1 MKKSLVLSAMC
12 LVGFGFALF
21 AQEASLEDLVKE
33 MTETRSKGDWE
44 ALLPL
49 TEKVIAHAK
58 ASLSTKSQAHVYRWT
73 ALVHTGAD
81 VDDLIDE
88 AEELEKEGVL
98 DPMWRIQI
106 FLEQAQCYVG
116 KKEYELAIEKADQGI
131 EITRERIEKKG
142 ETYRWDRIF
151 LFTGAKATAFRE
163 LGERPDA
170 AKVVVS
176 LAEEVEKKKV
186 KMRGGLLY
194 PLMWMLEYAEDV
206 NDAFEGTTRLCRA
219 ALRTNKPAE
228 VKTFVD
234 KMVRMKFGELAEDAD
249 EEKVAELKKVL
260 ISVRKSFKDVKDKD
274 AIEAAADA
282 AETEAEKL

>member
-1 MKKSLVLSAMC
+1 MKKTLVLSAVC
-12 LVGFGFALF
+12 LVGFGLASF
-21 AQEASLEDLVKE
+21 AQEPSLDDLVKD
-33 MTETRSKGDWE
+33 MTETRSKGNWE
-44 ALLPL
+44 DLLPL
-49 TEKVIAHAK
+49 TEKVIAHEK
-58 ASLSTKSQAHVYRWT
+58 APLSTKSQAHVYRWT

-81 VDDLIDE
+81 MDDLIDE
-88 AEELEKEGVL
+88 AEKLEKEGVL

-116 KKEYELAIEKADQGI
+116 EREYELAIEKADKGI

-142 ETYRWDRIF
+142 ETHRWDRIF
-151 LFTGAKATAFRE
+151 LFTGTKATALRE

-170 AKVVVS
+170 AKVVLS
-176 LAEEVEKKKV
+176 LTEEVEKKKL
-186 KMRGGLLY
+186 KMRGGNAY
-194 PLMWMLEYAEDV
+194 SLMWMLEYAEDV

-219 ALRTNKPAE
+219 VLRTNKPAE

-234 KMVRMKFGELAEDAD
+234 RMVRMNFGELVEDAD

-274 AIEAAADA
+274 ALGAAADA